1 MHALLRATRRL
12 ALTAGLA
19 LAAGSTA
26 HAQTV
31 PQVPAPTLISPMLNV
46 GIPILFQWTP
56 VNPGNVYNFVLTSRG
71 RQPQAAPGALAVT
84 YELQVSDQP
93 DVASHILVDLNTPTT
108 IYSFQNQNLPGSGF
122 TNQQPPNLPLS
133 GGVYYWRVRAIIG
146 TGASTIFSSIGRFSL
161 DLARGG
167 GSSTPVHDMGI
178 TSLVLT
184 TPAYVGA
191 ATVIVATVQ
200 NSGTFAE
207 QNVPLSI
214 TANGAQLARIVVPPT
229 TSGQTTRVTTIW
241 TPQVKGIA
249 QISALLN
256 FSGPNQNRKVAS
268 ITPNVLEQP
277 QYVTSLSGTLKLGP
291 NGYFLAN
298 AAGRE
303 TALVLQAPAVQI
315 DFGAFLGKSITIR
328 GTLSKADS
336 SFLIVANQVSLS
348 P

>member
-1 MHALLRATRRL
+1 MHAFVRATQRL
-12 ALTAGLA
+12 ALTVA
-19 LAAGSTA
+19 LAFAAGETA
-26 HAQTV
+26 NAQTI

-56 VNPGNVYNFVLTSRG
+56 VTPGNVYNFVLTSRG
-71 RQPQAAPGALAVT
+71 RQPQAAGALAVT
-84 YELQVSDQP
+84 YELQISDQP

-108 IYSFQNQNLPGSGF
+108 IFTFQNQNLPGSGF
-122 TNQQPPNLPLS
+122 TSQQPPNLPLS
-133 GGVYYWRVRAIIG
+133 GGVYFWRVRAIIG

-207 QNVPLSI
+207 ENVPLSI
-214 TANGAQLARIVVPPT
+214 TANGGQLARIIVPPT

-256 FSGPNQNRKVAS
+256 FSGPNQNRKLAS
-268 ITPNVLEQP
+268 ITPNVLDQP
-277 QYVTSLSGTLKLGP
+277 QFVTSISGTLKLGP
-291 NGYFLAN
+291 NGYFLSN

-303 TALVLQAPAVQI
+303 TAIVLEAPAVQI
-315 DFGAFLGKSITIR
+315 DFGAFLGRNIVIR
-328 GTLSKADS
+328 GTLSKSDS
-336 SFLIVANQVSLS
+336 SFLIVANQVSLA

>member
-1 MHALLRATRRL
+1 MHAFVRAMQRL
-12 ALTAGLA
+12 ALTAA
-19 LAAGSTA
+19 LTVAAGTA
-26 HAQTV
+26 ANAQTV
-31 PQVPAPTLISPMLNV
+31 PQVPPPTLISPMLNV

-56 VNPGNVYNFVLTSRG
+56 VNPGNVYTFVLTSRG
-71 RQPQAAPGALAVT
+71 RIPTAAAGALAVS

-93 DVASHILVDLNTPTT
+93 DVASHILVDLTTPTT
-108 IYSFQNQNLPGSGF
+108 IYTFQNQNLPGSGF

-133 GGVYYWRVRAIIG
+133 GGLYYWRVRALIG
-146 TGASTIFSSIGRFSL
+146 TGSSTTFSSIGRFSL

-214 TANGAQLARIVVPPT
+214 TANGGQLARILVPPT

-249 QISALLN
+249 QISALLD
-256 FSGPNQNRKVAS
+256 FSGPNQNRKLAS
-268 ITPNVLEQP
+268 ITPNVLDQP
-277 QYVTSLSGTLKLGP
+277 QFVTSLAGTLKLGP

-303 TALVLQAPAVQI
+303 TALVLEAPAVQI
-315 DFGAFLGKSITIR
+315 DFGPFLGRNIVIR

-336 SFLIVANQVSLS
+336 SFLIVANQVSLAQ
-348 P
+348 

>member
-1 MHALLRATRRL
+1 MRALVRTMQRL
-12 ALTAGLA
+12 ALAGTLA
-19 LAAGSTA
+19 LAAGAAA
-26 HAQTV
+26 HAQTI
-31 PQVPAPTLISPMLNV
+31 PQVPPPTLISPMLNV

-71 RQPQAAPGALAVT
+71 RVPLAAGALAVS
-84 YELQVSDQP
+84 YELQISDQP
-93 DVASHILVDLNTPTT
+93 DVASHILVDLTTPTT
-108 IYSFQNQNLPGSGF
+108 ITTFQNQNLPGSGF

-133 GGVYYWRVRAIIG
+133 GGVYYWRVRALIG
-146 TGASTIFSSIGRFSL
+146 TGTSTTFSSIGRFSL

-214 TANGAQLARIVVPPT
+214 TANGGQLARIVVPPT

-249 QISALLN
+249 QITALLD
-256 FSGPNQNRKVAS
+256 FSGPNQNRKLAS
-268 ITPNVLEQP
+268 ITPNVLDQP
-277 QYVTSLSGTLKLGP
+277 QFVTSLSGTLKLGP

-303 TALVLQAPAVQI
+303 TAIVLEAPAVQI
-315 DFGAFLGKSITIR
+315 DFGPFLGRNIVIR

-336 SFLIVANQVSLS
+336 SFLIVANQVSLAR
-348 P
+348 

>member
-1 MHALLRATRRL
+1 MHAIVRAAQRL
-12 ALTAGLA
+12 ALIAA
-19 LAAGSTA
+19 LAFAAGATA
-26 HAQTV
+26 QAQTI
-31 PQVPAPTLISPMLNV
+31 PQVPPPTLISPMLNV

-71 RQPQAAPGALAVT
+71 RVPTAAGALAVN
-84 YELQVSDQP
+84 YELQISDQP
-93 DVASHILVDLNTPTT
+93 DVASHILVDTTTPTT
-108 IYSFQNQNLPGSGF
+108 IFTFQNQNLPGSGF

-133 GGVYYWRVRAIIG
+133 GGVYYWRVRALIG
-146 TGASTIFSSIGRFSL
+146 TGTSTTFSSIGRFSL
-161 DLARGG
+161 DLGRGG

-207 QNVPLSI
+207 QDVPLSI
-214 TANGAQLARIVVPPT
+214 TANGNQLARIVVPPT

-249 QISALLN
+249 QISALLD
-256 FSGPNQNRKVAS
+256 FSGPNQNRKLAS
-268 ITPNVLEQP
+268 ITPNVLDQP
-277 QYVTSLSGTLKLGP
+277 QFVTSLAGTLKLGP

-303 TALVLQAPAVQI
+303 TAIVLEAPSVQI
-315 DFGAFLGKSITIR
+315 DFGPFLGRDIVIR

-348 P
+348 R